1 MRGVPDGRTTRRF
14 RAGAGAVAIAAAAA
28 VFVTGLAAPSQA
40 VPATPSTAADH
51 SIALPGAAALMGTGP
66 ATDASGDVWMLVTTG
81 VEEVRPDG
89 TLVNFPT
96 TAGRVAQGGITV
108 DTAGDAWYVDNENPG
123 ASYVSEVTAAGVVH
137 DYPDPL
143 GPATLVSGP
152 DGTVWLLGRLGGTFG
167 GGVVRYTSS
176 GTVTQFSTPQVV
188 SHAFLPDGTLW
199 FGGDTTVGWITPTQT
214 STTIGSVTVPSTVQG
229 MVVDAS
235 GTVWF
240 DEQGAIG
247 AVAPDHSV
255 SSYPVPG
262 GKTPTALVLGS
273 DGDPWFTDTGSL
285 LVAGTAPL
293 EYTVRTGGVLASVS
307 FGLGNYATVDTP
319 FVGPDGRLWLT
330 AHEQGQ
336 TTGTSPVDLL
346 RIATDGTVTRTS
358 EPGDYSLM
366 LRTSP
371 NGTVWFQT
379 SNYGFAPAPALTGV
393 IAADGSMQTLASQSG
408 QEFGTVFDS
417 AGRAWGYD
425 PSTNMLHEYWPVAT
439 TRVSASDR
447 FATSVAVAQREYPN
461 TAPTVVVASGMNF
474 PDGLSAGPVAAADGG
489 PLLLTGPTTLPQ
501 AVSAEITHLAP
512 TKILVIGGPA
522 AVSDDVVAQLNAI
535 APVTR
540 LSGADRYA
548 TSRALVSSAF
558 GGGASTV
565 YVATGANFPD
575 ALSAGGA
582 AGSQGAPLLLVDG
595 TESTLDDATAQLLQ
609 SLHVQHIE
617 LVGGTS
623 AVSPGVAA
631 GLGAIAPVARLS
643 GADRYSTAVAV
654 NQQAYAGAPAGA
666 SVLIATGSSFPDA
679 LSASAWAAAAKSP
692 LYVAA
697 PGCVPQPVLG
707 AIGTMQAGGVS
718 VVGGPSALSDGV
730 LHLTGC

>member
-1 MRGVPDGRTTRRF
+1 MAVGA
-14 RAGAGAVAIAAAAA
+14 RAG
-28 VFVTGLAAPSQA
+28 P
-40 VPATPSTAADH
+40 
-51 SIALPGAAALMGTGP
+51 
-66 ATDASGDVWMLVTTG
+66 DVRNL
-81 VEEVRPDG
+81 
-89 TLVNFPT
+89 
-96 TAGRVAQGGITV
+96 
-108 DTAGDAWYVDNENPG
+108 
-123 ASYVSEVTAAGVVH
+123 
-137 DYPDPL
+137 
-143 GPATLVSGP
+143 
-152 DGTVWLLGRLGGTFG
+152 
-167 GGVVRYTSS
+167 
-176 GTVTQFSTPQVV
+176 
-188 SHAFLPDGTLW
+188 
-199 FGGDTTVGWITPTQT
+199 
-214 STTIGSVTVPSTVQG
+214 
-229 MVVDAS
+229 
-235 GTVWF
+235 
-240 DEQGAIG
+240 
-247 AVAPDHSV
+247 
-255 SSYPVPG
+255 
-262 GKTPTALVLGS
+262 
-273 DGDPWFTDTGSL
+273 
-285 LVAGTAPL
+285 
-293 EYTVRTGGVLASVS
+293 
-307 FGLGNYATVDTP
+307 
-319 FVGPDGRLWLT
+319 
-330 AHEQGQ
+330 
-336 TTGTSPVDLL
+336 PVDLL

-358 EPGDYSLM
+358 EAGDYALM
-366 LRTSP
+366 LSTSP
-371 NGTVWFQT
+371 SGTVWFQT
-379 SNYGFAPAPALTGV
+379 ANFGPTPASQLTGV

-408 QEFGTVFDS
+408 QEFGAVFDT

-425 PSTNMLHEYWPVAT
+425 PSTNTLHEYWPVAT

-489 PLLLTGPTTLPQ
+489 PLLLTGPTALPQ
-501 AVSAEITHLAP
+501 AVSAEISHLAP
-512 TKILVIGGPA
+512 TRILVIGGPA

-558 GGGASTV
+558 GSGAATV

-595 TESTLDDATAQLLQ
+595 TASTLDDATAQLLQ

-623 AVSPGVAA
+623 VVSPGVAA
-631 GLGAIAPVARLS
+631 GLGAIAPVARLA

-730 LHLTGC
+730 LRLTSC